1 MPISKTSVL
10 SLNDVTVAYDSVM
23 AVEGVTFEVYGGDF
37 FCIVG
42 GNGSGKSSLIKGI
55 LGLVPLIRGK
65 VVLGV
70 DRERVSYVP
79 QLDTGER
86 DFPATVHEIV
96 LTGTQ
101 RKGRRIP
108 FYTNS
113 DRASA
118 IDAMKLFDIDTLAHR
133 QIGELSGG
141 QQQRV
146 MLARAMCR
154 NPDLL
159 FLDEPCAGLDTEAK
173 DYFYVALRRLNADR
187 NLTVVMVSHD
197 LADVESCADQVAV
210 LASRLIFWG
219 DVEEWKN
226 RATNFKGCL
235 DIE

>member
-1 MPISKTSVL
+1 MPNASVL
-10 SLNDVTVAYDSVM
+10 SLNDVTVAYDSVT
-23 AVEGVTFEVYGGDF
+23 AVEGVTFEVRNGEF

-42 GNGSGKSSLIKGI
+42 ANGSGKSSLIKGI
-55 LGLVPLIRGK
+55 LGLLPLVRGE
-65 VVLGV
+65 VVFGI

-86 DFPATVHEIV
+86 DFPATVREVV

-108 FYTNS
+108 FYTDS

-118 IDAMKLFDIDTLAHR
+118 LDAMKLFDIDTLARR

-154 NPDLL
+154 HPGLL
-159 FLDEPCAGLDTEAK
+159 FLDEPCAGLDAEAK
-173 DYFYVALRRLNADR
+173 DYFYTALRRLNTGR
-187 NLTVVMVSHD
+187 SLTVVMVSHD
-197 LADVESCADQVAV
+197 LADVESCADRVAV

-219 DVEEWKN
+219 DVEEW
-226 RATNFKGCL
+226 RSGAANFKGGL